1 MRLTEKSLHALV
13 INSDEHCANKKKITQ
28 EELNNSLD
36 DIAEI
41 SEQLKSSSISDNIN
55 NIESDP

>member
-1 MRLTEKSLHALV
+1 MTEKSLQALV
-13 INSDEHCANKKKITQ
+13 KNTDEHCWNKKKITQ